1 MGTYNPLLH
10 HCGELPPYS
19 SIRAHH
25 LVPAMLQ
32 VRNEARS
39 TIEAILVSQR
49 ELPTWDDFVV
59 PLDALGARM
68 AWCVG
73 TLLALS
79 RARSGAKWNK
89 AFVRCFRIEVQFDQL
104 LWGNEQLYAL
114 YQKLAASPLARQF
127 SRPRRVLLDRVLRR
141 FRLDGMA
148 LPAEQRQRFRELGET
163 TDELRL
169 RFLSNVAAATDCS
182 SWQID
187 VADEA
192 LLDGLSSHDK
202 AAMALYQD
210 KQLLGWKIDMSD
222 PELVRTIM
230 TDAQASALRQQVF
243 QRRGTLASDQ
253 GLADCK
259 TFDNSRVLEQLLRLR
274 LEQARMLGFG
284 SFAELALQRLSVRKP
299 AHVLWFLH
307 QQIASKAPAWITERE
322 ELTSLA
328 PAPLQPWDYL
338 YYGQKRRLH
347 KGALD
352 EDEFRRHFE
361 LERVLEKMFD
371 LPRRL
376 FGIEFVERPQLDTWH
391 ASVRAFEVRE
401 AGQTLGYLFLDLF
414 SREQKLFKSGSTFSL
429 AHRLLSVEGREVKL
443 PVAVLSCALPGNG
456 AGAPVLLKHGQ
467 VRTLFYEFGHC
478 LYQLLD
484 TSETWQLSCSEH
496 SGMDVREFFSRLMER
511 WSYNVDFLVDMS
523 RHHQTGAS
531 LSTEQA
537 RRLRIFLE
545 SQTWLNDSMQLMY
558 SGMDFFLHLLQPV
571 DTANIHALTQENLAH
586 WPKPM
591 PDRFIYSFT
600 HLVTGYEA
608 RYFTYLWGLE
618 LATEVFARFVEK
630 GLFDAVEGRRLREE
644 LFVPAPIRSLTESV
658 AAFLGRPAKAVMR
671 DSSDPQFIDLMEQLV
686 KVQNGEAAGQD
697 TESDPA
703 GPARPRSV
711 PAWAAMMFGS
721 ALKAPRVSAGPASP
735 SVGVGRS

>member
-307 QQIASKAPAWITERE
+307 QQIASKAPRLDHRARRTDLIGTRPPATLGLSVLRAE
-322 ELTSLA
+322 EA
-328 PAPLQPWDYL
+328 PAQR
-338 YYGQKRRLH
+338 G
-347 KGALD
+347 
-352 EDEFRRHFE
+352 
-361 LERVLEKMFD
+361 
-371 LPRRL
+371 
-376 FGIEFVERPQLDTWH
+376 
-391 ASVRAFEVRE
+391 
-401 AGQTLGYLFLDLF
+401 
-414 SREQKLFKSGSTFSL
+414 
-429 AHRLLSVEGREVKL
+429 
-443 PVAVLSCALPGNG
+443 
-456 AGAPVLLKHGQ
+456 
-467 VRTLFYEFGHC
+467 
-478 LYQLLD
+478 
-484 TSETWQLSCSEH
+484 
-496 SGMDVREFFSRLMER
+496 
-511 WSYNVDFLVDMS
+511 
-523 RHHQTGAS
+523 TG
-531 LSTEQA
+531 
-537 RRLRIFLE
+537 
-545 SQTWLNDSMQLMY
+545 
-558 SGMDFFLHLLQPV
+558 
-571 DTANIHALTQENLAH
+571 
-586 WPKPM
+586 
-591 PDRFIYSFT
+591 
-600 HLVTGYEA
+600 
-608 RYFTYLWGLE
+608 
-618 LATEVFARFVEK
+618 
-630 GLFDAVEGRRLREE
+630 
-644 LFVPAPIRSLTESV
+644 
-658 AAFLGRPAKAVMR
+658 
-671 DSSDPQFIDLMEQLV
+671 
-686 KVQNGEAAGQD
+686 
-697 TESDPA
+697 
-703 GPARPRSV
+703 
-711 PAWAAMMFGS
+711 
-721 ALKAPRVSAGPASP
+721 
-735 SVGVGRS
+735 